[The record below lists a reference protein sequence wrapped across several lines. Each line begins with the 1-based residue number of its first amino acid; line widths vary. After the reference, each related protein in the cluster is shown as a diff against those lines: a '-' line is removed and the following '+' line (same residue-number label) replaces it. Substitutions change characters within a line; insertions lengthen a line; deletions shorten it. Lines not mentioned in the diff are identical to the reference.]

1 MSDNPARAVTRPA
14 RDFITGIR
22 YFGEGLVMLARR
34 PRLLLTGMLPAVLTT
49 AVLLGA
55 MIALCVNIGEL
66 SALATPFANGW
77 GGWREAARVAA
88 GIAMIAAAVLLGL
101 VGFTALTL
109 VIGDPFYEH
118 IAERIEDDL
127 GAAPGH
133 NGLPW
138 WKMMPLSLRDAVVL
152 MIRSG
157 LWTILLF
164 IAGFIPV
171 VGQTAVPVL
180 VVLVTGWFLAVEVTG
195 VSFYRRGLGLRDRMK
210 ALRRRRMLVAGLGLP
225 AAALSLVPLLTI
237 VVMPVAFAGGVLVAL
252 DALDAV
258 PDRHGLR
265 PAQADVH
272 GRQGSL
278 G

>member
-1 MSDNPARAVTRPA
+1 MSDHPTRVVAASA
-14 RDFITGIR
+14 RDFSTGVR
-22 YFGEGLVMLARR
+22 YFREGLVILVRR
-34 PRLLLTGMLPAVLTT
+34 PGLLLTGMLPAVVTT

-77 GGWREAARVAA
+77 GDWRVAARIAA

-101 VGFTALTL
+101 VGFTGLTL
-109 VIGDPFYEH
+109 AVGGPFYEH

-133 NGLPW
+133 AGLPW
-138 WKMMPLSLRDAVVL
+138 WKMVPLSIHDAIAVIV
-152 MIRSG
+152 RSL
-157 LWTILLF
+157 LWTAVLF
-164 IAGFIPV
+164 AAGFLPV
-171 VGQTAVPVL
+171 IGQTAVPVL
-180 VVLVTGWFLAVEVTG
+180 AVLVTGWFLALQAAAVP
-195 VSFYRRGLGLRDRMK
+195 FYRRGIGFRDRMK
-210 ALRRRRMLVAGLGLP
+210 TLRRRRMLLVGLGLP
-225 AAALSLVPLLTI
+225 AALFSMIPLLTI
-237 VVMPVAFAGGVLVAL
+237 VVMPVAFAGGVLAAL

-265 PAQADVH
+265 PAQADVD
-272 GRQGSL
+272 GGQGSL

>member
-34 PRLLLTGMLPAVLTT
+34 PGLLLTGMLPAVLTT
-49 AVLLGA
+49 AILLGA

-77 GGWREAARVAA
+77 GDWREAARVAA

-101 VGFTALTL
+101 VGFTTLTL
-109 VIGDPFYEH
+109 IIGDPFYEH

-127 GAAPGH
+127 GAAPGRA
-133 NGLPW
+133 GLPW

-152 MIRSG
+152 TARSV
-157 LWTILLF
+157 LWTIVLF

-210 ALRRRRMLVAGLGLP
+210 ALRRRRMLVVGLGLP
-225 AAALSLVPLLTI
+225 AAALSLIPLLTI
-237 VVMPVAFAGGVLVAL
+237 VVMPVAFAGGVLAAL
-252 DALDAV
+252 DVLDAV

-265 PAQADVH
+265 PAQADVD